1 MLCPNPSGLLIINDI
16 PLESECWAIMSD
28 LVPLWFI
35 QRYIYPT
42 EIHIPADEGALP
54 YAMDIGPATFDLNM
68 LIIGGCN
75 QAGSPYADPWAGLA
89 SNINAFR
96 TDVLDP
102 ILTNNGQHAAELSV
116 PDGSTRAANVQ
127 VREWKPGR
135 SFEGTVGLCV
145 DGDGVGTKSTVH
157 PGTLSIYV
165 PAGIFA

>member
-1 MLCPNPSGLLIINDI
+1 MICPNQTGLLFVNDI
-16 PLESECWAIMSD
+16 PLESECWVIMSD

-35 QRYIYPT
+35 QKYIYPT
-42 EIHIPADEGALP
+42 EVHIPGDEGALP

-68 LIIGGCN
+68 LIIGAVN
-75 QAGSPYADPWAGLA
+75 QDGLPYADAWEGLA

-116 PDGSTRAANVQ
+116 PDGSSRTADVQ

-145 DGDGVGTKSTVH
+145 DGEGDGAKSTMH
-157 PGTLSIYV
+157 TGTLSIYV
-165 PAGIFA
+165 PRGYFA